1 MLSDILFWIGAWC
14 VASLVVLVLFH
25 IGKLTTRLTAAE
37 ELITDL
43 VEAIEETDK
52 CLGFA
57 ELSTC
62 DDCEEKR
69 TDALA
74 KHTAYRERFPTDE

>member
-1 MLSDILFWIGAWC
+1 MSDR
-14 VASLVVLVLFH
+14 
-25 IGKLTTRLTAAE
+25 KKPRNTRSRAELLARLKAAE

-43 VEAIEETDK
+43 VEAVDETNK
-52 CLGFA
+52 CLDFA

-69 TDALA
+69 TAALA
-74 KHTAYRERFPTDE
+74 KHAAYRERYTE